1 MYFFKL
7 KIIMSYKINQNI
19 IKFLCDNKHNLYKS
33 NEINLSMKKK
43 NKSMLSSKTST
54 IQDELD
60 LNISPLVSDYSSIS
74 KGKKMINKCVTKRK
88 DEIINI
94 NESNNNKIDS
104 CQKFKFKNNKSH
116 SLKSVFDTLNNN
128 FKNCLNYKIN
138 NFSHRNLNLKNI
150 FSINKEEHLNIMKI
164 RLNYFSK
171 FNNEIEKLDKIL
183 NNYFNI
189 FEQNIIEEK
198 YNNLQKKRKNG
209 IDILGKII
217 FDIDFIEKNKP
228 IDYYSLKQI
237 FQYQDEIFSSTNQI
251 FEFLLNEIRTLK
263 TSLVKLKVNMKN
275 EKLLSFPKI
284 KLNEYNNIKI
294 KDLKNQE
301 NENKFKFV
309 IYNYQDEI
317 EHLTKL
323 LDKNKEY
330 YNKYNNTVDLLIKK
344 NTEIKKMK
352 NKEKDEYFKNQSIIE
367 NYKDKISELENEIYK
382 NKNDFSIYSDK
393 NLKEKS
399 ILLNQINELKEEN
412 NQLSELL
419 LMKEEELNTYILKYF
434 NQKDIIKELNII
446 IEFLKNTK

>member
-33 NEINLSMKKK
+33 SEINLSMKKK

-198 YNNLQKKRKNG
+198 YNNLQKK
-209 IDILGKII
+209 
-217 FDIDFIEKNKP
+217 
-228 IDYYSLKQI
+228 
-237 FQYQDEIFSSTNQI
+237 
-251 FEFLLNEIRTLK
+251 
-263 TSLVKLKVNMKN
+263 
-275 EKLLSFPKI
+275 
-284 KLNEYNNIKI
+284 
-294 KDLKNQE
+294 
-301 NENKFKFV
+301 
-309 IYNYQDEI
+309 
-317 EHLTKL
+317 
-323 LDKNKEY
+323 
-330 YNKYNNTVDLLIKK
+330 
-344 NTEIKKMK
+344 
-352 NKEKDEYFKNQSIIE
+352 KEKWD
-367 NYKDKISELENEIYK
+367 
-382 NKNDFSIYSDK
+382 
-393 NLKEKS
+393 
-399 ILLNQINELKEEN
+399 
-412 NQLSELL
+412 
-419 LMKEEELNTYILKYF
+419 
-434 NQKDIIKELNII
+434 
-446 IEFLKNTK
+446 